1 MYFNCC
7 VMFFQLYCC
16 LNTVIFVLFTSNF
29 KNKSCLLLQ
38 KYTMQFFKQN
48 YLTFLLLKKAKY
60 VKSKVYKTNVENQN
74 EIFNNTFENI

>member
-1 MYFNCC
+1 
-7 VMFFQLYCC
+7 
-16 LNTVIFVLFTSNF
+16 
-29 KNKSCLLLQ
+29 
-38 KYTMQFFKQN
+38 MQFFKQN